1 MGVSLMTVDSLR
13 TQLIAGVVSARL
25 EGAERR
31 EDLAGDLAFTWAVLA
46 DLAAGVEL
54 GSRRRFE
61 LRHIANLSQ
70 VYLKL
75 FLPPELWV
83 LEDVTDGGD
92 LVWASG
98 DSSFADGL
106 VSTGPDAAVFS
117 RDARSRSARLLADGV
132 DRVRLCKLA
141 APLASL
147 LRTSRFGPPEVL
159 AGSEL
164 WFGPAPAD
172 PADVVAAGM
181 GGAS

>member
-1 MGVSLMTVDSLR
+1 MTVDSLR
-13 TQLIAGVVSARL
+13 TQLIAGIVSAYLKR
-25 EGAERR
+25 ADRR
-31 EDLAGDLAFTWAVLA
+31 EDLTGDPVSTWAALA
-46 DLAAGVEL
+46 DLAAGVEM

-61 LRHIANLSQ
+61 LRHTADLSQ
-70 VYLKL
+70 IYLKL
-75 FLPPELWV
+75 FLPPEPWV
-83 LEDVTDGGD
+83 LADVTDGGD
-92 LVWASG
+92 LVWNSDGA
-98 DSSFADGL
+98 SFADVL

-117 RDARSRSARLLADGV
+117 RDARSRSARILADGV
-132 DRVRLCKLA
+132 DQVRLCKLA

-172 PADVVAAGM
+172 PEDVAAAGI